1 MYNNTHAYTRPTK
14 ACNVWWRTEEGGGGG
29 VGDGDGDGVGVIVGV
44 GVGTVVASSSEAAV
58 ARRRWCG
65 WWPWRSLSGGDGC
78 ADGGGGGVSGGG
90 VGGGSVGVG
99 TGVDGLAARVLGVP
113 GRHPVAPPC
122 HGARREESNPG
133 PRQQGAAGADHHRGI
148 AVVRRRCGKRSAFRP
163 CSGCGTP
170 QLLLRLQPR
179 PGGSGCLASC
189 HSSAVSCGGGVSA
202 AGGGRGGEREME
214 E

>member
-1 MYNNTHAYTRPTK
+1 MYNNTHAYTRQTK
-14 ACNVWWRTEEGGGGG
+14 ACNVVADGGGGRRRRMSCAVG
-29 VGDGDGDGVGVIVGV
+29 VGDGDGVGVIVGV
-44 GVGTVVASSSEAAV
+44 GVGTVAASSSEAAV

-65 WWPWRSLSGGDGC
+65 WWPWRSLGGGDGC

-189 HSSAVSCGGGVSA
+189 HSSAVSCGGGVPGPSRA
-202 AGGGRGGEREME
+202 WVV
-214 E
+214 

>member
-1 MYNNTHAYTRPTK
+1 MSCA
-14 ACNVWWRTEEGGGGG
+14 VG
-29 VGDGDGDGVGVIVGV
+29 VGDGDGVGVIVGVGV

-90 VGGGSVGVG
+90 VGGGGVGVG

-189 HSSAVSCGGGVSA
+189 HSSAVSCGGGVPGPSRA
-202 AGGGRGGEREME
+202 WVV
-214 E
+214 